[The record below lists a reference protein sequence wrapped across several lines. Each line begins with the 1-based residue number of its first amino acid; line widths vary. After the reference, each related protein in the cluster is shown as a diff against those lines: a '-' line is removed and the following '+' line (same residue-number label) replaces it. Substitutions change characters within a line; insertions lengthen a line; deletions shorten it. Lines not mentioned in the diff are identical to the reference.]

1 MDFND
6 ISPELREK
14 AKGCKTTEELV
25 KLAKQ
30 EGIELSDEQ
39 IESISGGDWTCWDDC
54 SKVSS
59 GCVNEPCP
67 GVIH

>member
-1 MDFND
+1 M
-6 ISPELREK
+6 
-14 AKGCKTTEELV
+14 
-25 KLAKQ
+25 LAKQ

-39 IESISGGDWTCWDDC
+39 IESISGGDWSCWDDC